1 MEVTIMNKEV
11 FTKENI
17 TLTQEVLKIKRNLEQ
32 ISLQRKLLNLKERE
46 LRMRLSKIAY
56 VR

>member
-1 MEVTIMNKEV
+1 MNKEV

-17 TLTQEVLKIKRNLEQ
+17 ALTQEVLKIKRNLEQ